1 MKRNDTRKHA
11 NFCGGAA
18 GHVQDIH
25 TLVVSCYS
33 IDVNLED
40 REVYPEYV
48 RLKCFVQMRHIEA
61 AKGTKYINH
70 SVLLFN
76 WQPHTDGCET
86 CKHFSMGGCY
96 WGHRGLPFPLGGHL
110 HELLG
115 PSQSVCATSGRLSGA
130 YKSIK
135 E

>member
-25 TLVVSCYS
+25 TLVKSCYS

-48 RLKCFVQMRHIEA
+48 RLKCFVQMRRIEA
-61 AKGTKYINH
+61 AKGTKYIND
-70 SVLLFN
+70 SVLVFN

-86 CKHFSMGGCY
+86 CKHFSKCK
-96 WGHRGLPFPLGGHL
+96 LGGR
-110 HELLG
+110 
-115 PSQSVCATSGRLSGA
+115 PKRSQKTRGHVSGMRS
-130 YKSIK
+130 
-135 E
+135 